1 MPQNI
6 ISLSLTDADHA
17 DVASALSTLETKLAG
32 LISLSTSERRRLSKM
47 GEKSETFC
55 RRALVTMN
63 ENPTLIPAEV
73 DVADAMRDM
82 AQLDA
87 LRPRADGQPYE
98 SQITYVADRPGHDRR
113 YAIDPTKIQ
122 RDIGWSPAETFESGI
137 DKTVRWYLENGA
149 WIDTVRSGAYRDW
162 LNTNYAGRA
171 A

>member
-87 LRPRADGQPYE
+87 LRPHITRLRKLLGRAEDSEMALGSDAMVTALEGYAMLKVLGKG
-98 SQITYVADRPGHDRR
+98 SGLDALRR
-113 YAIDPTKIQ
+113 DMAGRFSRKARVDE
-122 RDIGWSPAETFESGI
+122 SPA
-137 DKTVRWYLENGA
+137 D
-149 WIDTVRSGAYRDW
+149 
-162 LNTNYAGRA
+162 A